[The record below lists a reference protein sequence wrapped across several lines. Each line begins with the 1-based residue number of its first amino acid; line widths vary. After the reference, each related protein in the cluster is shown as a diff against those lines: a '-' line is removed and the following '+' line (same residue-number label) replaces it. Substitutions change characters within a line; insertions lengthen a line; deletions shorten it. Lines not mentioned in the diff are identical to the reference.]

1 MEPGIEDEKKLGC
14 DPKKNEHVFGGD
26 KFHFQLYSQRT
37 FGMMIPDDLSIFR
50 FEEGA
55 KKGRAAP
62 KFLAYVML
70 HPIPDKSPCYHN
82 VS

>member
-1 MEPGIEDEKKLGC
+1 
-14 DPKKNEHVFGGD
+14 
-26 KFHFQLYSQRT
+26 
-37 FGMMIPDDLSIFR
+37 MMIPDDLSIFR

-62 KFLAYVML
+62 MFLAYVML